1 MHNTVLEWVF
11 KILLTVKLDSKHVRW
26 IYCMH
31 PVLNVIFNPMVLIVA
46 CDAANYT
53 NYFKA
58 SDDIE

>member
-31 PVLNVIFNPMVLIVA
+31 PVLNVIFNPMA